1 MTVKE
6 LTDYLIDIKGFQY
19 EKTDEYD
26 RAVLIKE
33 GFKVENVATTLRV
46 LIDERM
52 LRVNWDYWPYKTVHT
67 QRMLEDFD
75 LEKFDFLVL
84 NLTKK
89 IKLSEMGKGK
99 YSQALIGRANDKRR
113 DNTPEDVAWKDGYVE
128 GASTVLEEL
137 DVLVKQTDMSSLPE
151 AIAQYINPIV
161 KYINRFKSSKD
172 DA

>member
-1 MTVKE
+1 
-6 LTDYLIDIKGFQY
+6 
-19 EKTDEYD
+19 
-26 RAVLIKE
+26 
-33 GFKVENVATTLRV
+33 
-46 LIDERM
+46 
-52 LRVNWDYWPYKTVHT
+52 
-67 QRMLEDFD
+67 
-75 LEKFDFLVL
+75 
-84 NLTKK
+84 
-89 IKLSEMGKGK
+89 MGKGK